1 MKYNH
6 DPMKELNEDFYLNE
20 VALKTRYSLL
30 ELNQQNQKDK
40 IETGSHW
47 RKFTPYP
54 VVDQDIKYN
63 VYIQGNKSIDRIIK
77 NNDKIFSNI
86 NKSGLKKKLNSIDH
100 TYSLS

>member
-40 IETGSHW
+40 IETGYHW
-47 RKFTPYP
+47 KKLNTYQ
-54 VVDQDIKYN
+54 VEDKDIKYK
-63 VYIQGNKSIDRIIK
+63 V
-77 NNDKIFSNI
+77 
-86 NKSGLKKKLNSIDH
+86 
-100 TYSLS
+100 